1 MPRFSENEKEQIK
14 ERMFTEG
21 ERLFATYGI
30 KKVTIDDIVSAVNIA
45 KATFYTFYDSKESL
59 FLDIAQNV
67 QLKIFREL
75 DTLLDRNGDL
85 TNKQRVRQVFST
97 MYGLMQEFPILSQID
112 KRTAE
117 LISRKVPKERLSKF
131 AEQNLDAVLIL
142 DRHGIKF
149 KCTPAAAS
157 CAFQALY
164 QAWLSLQDKEKEIQ
178 ETVSDILLNGVIE
191 QIVED

>member
-21 ERLFATYGI
+21 ERLFVAYGI

-67 QLKIFREL
+67 QLKIFREI

-97 MYGLMQEFPILSQID
+97 MYGLMQQFPILSQID

-117 LISRKVPKERLSKF
+117 LISRKVPKERLSMF

>member
-21 ERLFATYGI
+21 ERLFVTYGI

-85 TNKQRVRQVFST
+85 TNKQRVRQVFNT
-97 MYGLMQEFPILSQID
+97 MYGLMQQFPILTQID

-117 LISRKVPKERLSKF
+117 LISRKVPKERLSMF